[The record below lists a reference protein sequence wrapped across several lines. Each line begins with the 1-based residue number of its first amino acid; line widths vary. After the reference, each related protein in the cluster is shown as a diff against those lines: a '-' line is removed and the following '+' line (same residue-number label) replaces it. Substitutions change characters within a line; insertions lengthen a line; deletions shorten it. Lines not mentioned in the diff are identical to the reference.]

1 MKFRYAKEDFFDK
14 DGWIKYDNFKV
25 AVGEKGEVE
34 YCDPLKNE
42 SYYIQNPYYTVIDI
56 DSEDIQ
62 DDIKQFEKT
71 IKNKL
76 EEVKNETKEFS

>member
-1 MKFRYAKEDFFDK
+1 MKFRYAKEDFFGD

-25 AVGEKGEVE
+25 AVGQKGELE
-34 YCDPLKNE
+34 YCDPLKNA
-42 SYYIQNPYYTVIDI
+42 SYYEQNPYYTVIFI

-71 IKNKL
+71 IKNKI
-76 EEVKNETKEFS
+76 KEDLK